1 MKKESYDFFI
11 YSLSL
16 KLVLEVDHLRK
27 LKISTMSKTLENKS
41 AMLKDLKKAVNS
53 FVYSPTESKLA
64 NCRLQVTELVQFL
77 QSIEVPKEEAKKP
90 KASKSKSK
98 ASKPK
103 ATKPKATKPKASKE
117 ESMTVSHKEIADALG
132 LTAKS
137 PKPKASKSSSKT
149 GRKAEIEALLSS
161 GKKMKRAERSVLNK
175 ELFALQTAEKRSS
188 KKSKSKAIR
197 RPKRTSEAGLELTQ
211 AKDGIGIGKAKK
223 TKAVA
228 LDGSQAMP
236 FEPRKEVEVVE
247 PKVRKKEFMKVTLL
261 EGETPQEA
269 MARLRSAQIEAA
281 RLEAEALIADTAPF

>member
-1 MKKESYDFFI
+1 
-11 YSLSL
+11 
-16 KLVLEVDHLRK
+16 
-27 LKISTMSKTLENKS
+27 MSKTLENKS

-98 ASKPK
+98 AKPK
-103 ATKPKATKPKASKE
+103 ATK
-117 ESMTVSHKEIADALG
+117 
-132 LTAKS
+132 
-137 PKPKASKSSSKT
+137 KPKASKSSSKT

-175 ELFALQTAEKRSS
+175 ELFALLSAERRSS
-188 KKSKSKAIR
+188 KKSKSKAVR

-211 AKDGIGIGKAKK
+211 AKTATANKVGKVKK
-223 TKAVA
+223 TKVVNAA
-228 LDGSQAMP
+228 DGGEAQP
-236 FEPRKEVEVVE
+236 FEPRKEVPVVE
-247 PKVRKKEFMKVTLL
+247 PKVRKKEQMKVTLL

-269 MARLRSAQIEAA
+269 MARLRSAEIEAA
-281 RLEAEALIADTAPF
+281 RLEALALIADTAPF